1 LTTVSLEWSHIHFQ
15 FKMNKVLCAI
25 FMQQREYINGKVANQ
40 LNRETAMAVT
50 DIVTQLTGG
59 DARQTAFEFFQRKFE
74 ETIQEIPVD
83 GGNSDMY
90 WNGIKGWHFNIRM
103 FDCGN
108 GDLEVRV
115 HNDSE
120 MYTQCSTD
128 MGFGDRATP
137 DTIVKLAQDTFD
149 FIHDCMKC
157 QVCPM
162 RLARCSDFGI
172 CEQCQQQWHEVPCR
186 GCGSQFGSLT
196 DGKHSWC

>member
-1 LTTVSLEWSHIHFQ
+1 MTTVSLEWSHIHFQ

-25 FMQQREYINGKVANQ
+25 FMQQREYINGEVSNQ
-40 LNRETAMAVT
+40 LNRETSMLMT
-50 DIVTQLTGG
+50 DIVHEYVGG
-59 DARQTAFEFFQRKFE
+59 NAKETAYQFFKKKFDEEFE
-74 ETIQEIPVD
+74 VD
-83 GGNSDMY
+83 GEFY
-90 WNGIKGWHFNIRM
+90 WLGINGYTFNIRPCE
-103 FDCGN
+103 DCTFIHCD
-108 GDLEVRV
+108 DLHTQ
-115 HNDSE
+115 HN
-120 MYTQCSTD
+120 TQMPWSSND
-128 MGFGDRATP
+128 MPRT
-137 DTIVKLAQDTFD
+137 TFE